1 MKALVTG
8 ASGFLGANV
17 VKELLAAGAGV
28 RALILPGDPAPNLA
42 GLDGVE
48 RVTGEVTDSEV
59 VRRALGGCDALFHL
73 AAIYRFWLPDPS
85 LIFRVNIEG
94 TRIVMQEA
102 ERAKVARVVH
112 TSSGITCGLPRAGK
126 PSDETTPY
134 ETDMVVGSYR
144 ATKYE
149 SENIA
154 LDFARRGLP
163 VVVVNPT
170 VPLGWGDVAPTP
182 TGTLILSYL
191 NGLLKLAPAWNLN
204 VVSVRDVAR
213 GHVMAARQGR
223 VGEKYILGGENL
235 PFRGVLGILDELTGF
250 GVPWGMVP
258 PRVLPPFGY
267 VSELVSGWITRSEP
281 LMSRESARI
290 MITGYVFDVSKAR
303 RELDVDPLPAR
314 VALEEAVEWFMN
326 TRLVRAAQKKR
337 YHAHCDKR
345 RAAGS

>member
-17 VKELLAAGAGV
+17 VKELQADGAHV
-28 RALILPGDPAPNLA
+28 RALILPGDNAPNLA
-42 GLDGVE
+42 DLEGVE
-48 RVTGEVTDSEV
+48 RLTGEVTDPAV
-59 VRRALGGCDALFHL
+59 VRKALEGCDTLFHL

-102 ERAKVARVVH
+102 ERAQVARVVH
-112 TSSGITCGLPRAGK
+112 TSSAITCGLPRQGR

-134 ETDMVVGSYR
+134 EKDLVVGNYR

-149 SENIA
+149 SENTA
-154 LDFARRGLP
+154 LEFARRGLP

-182 TGTLILSYL
+182 TGTLIVSYL

-213 GHVMAARQGR
+213 GHVMAAKQGR

-235 PFRGVLGILDELTGF
+235 PFEKVLGVLDELTGF
-250 GVPWGMVP
+250 GIPWRMVP
-258 PRVLPPFGY
+258 PRVLPPLGY
-267 VSELVSGWITRSEP
+267 ISELASGWITRSEP

-290 MITGYVFDVSKAR
+290 MTTGYVFDVSKAR
-303 RELDVDPLPAR
+303 RELDIDPLPAR
-314 VALEEAVEWFMN
+314 VALEEGVEWFMN

-337 YHAHCDKR
+337 YHAH
-345 RAAGS
+345 RAGPSERGS